1 MDRSVLTNALL
12 RVRWQTE
19 RLGNAGKI
27 GFGLLVFS
35 VVFFFSAVLPRQTE
49 SIALME
55 KAETMRLHFRAEPMR
70 VSGGKKIQRDQG
82 LGDFY
87 AFFPNIDSSP
97 FWIRELVQVAETAK
111 VEISGS
117 EYRMVRDKGWKL
129 ARYEMMLPVRGG
141 YPQIRAFIA
150 DALRV
155 VPAMALVDIAIKREG
170 VESDLLEASLKF
182 HLYLNDGKR

>member
-1 MDRSVLTNALL
+1 MDRSVLTNTLL

-19 RLGNAGKI
+19 RLGSAGKI

-35 VVFFFSAVLPRQTE
+35 VVFFFSAVLPRQAE
-49 SIALME
+49 SSALME
-55 KAETMRLHFRAEPMR
+55 KAETMRLHFRAEPVR
-70 VSGGKKIQRDQG
+70 VSGRKMQSDQG

-97 FWIRELVQVAETAK
+97 FWIKELVQVAETAN

-141 YPQIRAFIA
+141 YPQMRAFIA

-155 VPAMALVDIAIKREG
+155 VPAIALVDIVIKREG

-182 HLYLNDGKR
+182 HLYLNEGKR